1 MASFTCLVVGGTK
14 RVRVERSVRPPA
26 DEPNV
31 PPWRTLR
38 QNSPKGALLPRTIWG
53 EQRQPYPLASGL
65 AVYDR
70 GELTA
75 LAAGATGLPWQIS
88 AARANTKIDLT
99 RAA

>member
-1 MASFTCLVVGGTK
+1 MASFTCHVVGGTK

-53 EQRQPYPLASGL
+53 EQRQPYPLADRKSVVSGKS
-65 AVYDR
+65 VSVRVDIGGR
-70 GELTA
+70 RIIKK
-75 LAAGATGLPWQIS
+75 QKIIK
-88 AARANTKIDLT
+88 RTKQT
-99 RAA
+99 KGRS